1 MKNKNI
7 LSSFDLKNIPDLDV
21 AVLGALELFQEEK
34 LPKLKL
40 GAFTRPLVVGSGNAE
55 ATGRIIFE
63 DQEAIFASESNYG
76 QKLENMQNIDS
87 VIVISASGGK
97 HAPIIAKRA
106 KESGKNIVLLTNNP
120 HAEAMKFVEASKT
133 FVFPKNRE
141 PYTYNTSTYM
151 GMILGKTGEDA
162 RSIQNFISERIDTLA
177 MPDFSKYDKYFLIVP
192 TQFSGIIRM
201 LQVKFIE
208 LFGRR
213 IAREVETSEYMKH
226 AVTVVPS
233 DELFVSFGDENT
245 VWGKPENRL
254 HIPLPENAGYAA
266 MMAIG
271 FMRLRRFKKSIPH
284 ISKRISPLTPRTHQR
299 YSGVPFHR
307 LSSSAETRPL
317 TGRFFC
323 GKVEERFN
331 F

>member
-1 MKNKNI
+1 MKNKHQNKYIDI
-7 LSSFDLKNIPDLDV
+7 LSSFDLKNIPDLDA

-34 LPKLKL
+34 LPKLGVDFLSRYK
-40 GAFTRPLVVGSGNAE
+40 RPLVVGSGNAE

-63 DQEAIFASESNYG
+63 DQDAIFASESNYG
-76 QKLENMQNIDS
+76 QKLENIRNIDS

-106 KESGKNIVLLTNNP
+106 KESGKDVVLLTNNP
-120 HAEAMKFVEASKT
+120 RAEAMKFVEGGRT

-162 RSIQNFISERIDTLA
+162 SRIRNFIAERIDTLA
-177 MPDFSKYDKYFLIVP
+177 MPDFSKYDKYFFIVP
-192 TQFSGIIRM
+192 TRFSGIIRM

-213 IAREVETSEYMKH
+213 IARDIETIEYMKH

-266 MMAIG
+266 MMAVGYYVVAQIQKKHPPY
-271 FMRLRRFKKSIPH
+271 FKENIAAYAENA
-284 ISKRISPLTPRTHQR
+284 SKVFGSPISPI
-299 YSGVPFHR
+299 
-307 LSSSAETRPL
+307 
-317 TGRFFC
+317 
-323 GKVEERFN
+323 VE
-331 F
+331 